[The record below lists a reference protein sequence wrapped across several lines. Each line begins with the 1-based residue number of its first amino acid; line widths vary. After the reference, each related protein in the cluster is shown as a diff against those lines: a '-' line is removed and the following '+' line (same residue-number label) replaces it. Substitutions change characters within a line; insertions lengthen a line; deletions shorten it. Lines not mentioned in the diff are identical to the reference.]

1 MSRCSANLAYR
12 CTKGWPLLSQ
22 RALLNRPLPQMVPC
36 CKPAPLPHTHTHTHT
51 QHLLLIGA
59 RFSFQTHFGLK
70 IHFHLYYWGSLNS
83 ASLFCISRQY
93 CALIHWFSQRAQ
105 IWFVT
110 FTFKNLHLT
119 SGWNGQLKH
128 NGFLSQLFYYEF
140 RSLICICPLFTQGAE
155 TKGQLWKHLALPKGS
170 GLDVMS
176 VLPACASIC
185 SSTTEVSGSR
195 VPAYWGRAAHMASIG
210 QPLHWGMTDS
220 AHADS
225 CRVPRHT
232 LWPAP
237 NIMYIRG
244 AQTGR
249 GLSERS
255 RSRCRALWS

>member
-1 MSRCSANLAYR
+1 MPYCFEFLDNIVHSF
-12 CTKGWPLLSQ
+12 TDLLRELRFDLWHS
-22 RALLNRPLPQMVPC
+22 
-36 CKPAPLPHTHTHTHT
+36 HT
-51 QHLLLIGA
+51 
-59 RFSFQTHFGLK
+59 
-70 IHFHLYYWGSLNS
+70 
-83 ASLFCISRQY
+83 
-93 CALIHWFSQRAQ
+93 
-105 IWFVT
+105 
-110 FTFKNLHLT
+110 NLHLT
-119 SGWNGQLKH
+119 SGWNGQLEH
-128 NGFLSQLFYYEF
+128 NGFLSLLFYYEF

-155 TKGQLWKHLALPKGS
+155 TKGQLWKHLAVPKGS

-176 VLPACASIC
+176 VLPAWASIC

-225 CRVPRHT
+225 CRVPHHT

-249 GLSERS
+249 GLSVCWRSKRS
-255 RSRCRALWS
+255 RSKCCAPWS